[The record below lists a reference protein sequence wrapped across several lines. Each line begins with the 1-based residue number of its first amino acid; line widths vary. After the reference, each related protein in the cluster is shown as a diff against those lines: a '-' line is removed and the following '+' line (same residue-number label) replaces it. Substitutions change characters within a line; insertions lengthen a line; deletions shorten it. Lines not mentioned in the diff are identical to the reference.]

1 MDSPTLD
8 LRKVESFGGIDADT
22 DQLLDECF
30 EDHEAFRSVRNHEKY
45 LILGRKGS
53 GKTAIF
59 RKLIR
64 LHAHNVFS
72 FGHTFSDYPWH
83 YHTKQKDTGVPAEQC
98 FLHSWEYLI
107 YLTIAKLLLNMDH
120 SQPYSDAAAE
130 EISTLE
136 TFVLD
141 TYGSRD
147 PDISQIFSPQRT
159 LKLKPTLGFSWHIA
173 KAEIKPE
180 SVPMD
185 YLPVVI
191 QDVNKRLLTAI
202 TRSAN
207 PEMEYFICF
216 DELDLGFSLSDN
228 DYAARLVGLLLAAR
242 RINNATQ
249 ENGKRLSVVIF
260 LRDDIYQLLRF
271 EDKNKITESAVA
283 RIEWDIGQTNYGA
296 LKHLMEKR
304 FAKVFD
310 IDEPGIW
317 NRVFNENRQ
326 MSGHQTKYQHIID
339 RTFLRPRDIIKFC
352 NETLNVYKTQTVD
365 SSPQFDNDMVNL
377 ARVKYSEYLLSEL
390 EDEIHKHLPAY
401 TEYMKVIK
409 TINCAVF
416 KRDDIIEACKS
427 RKDTLPENVTWRD
440 ILSHL
445 FEFSVIGYYRP
456 GGLTG
461 GAEYVWHH
469 KDRRALFNENASTY
483 RIHPGLIEVLGLRR
497 YTYDRNTGA
506 SRSKTRIR
514 LQD

>member
-1 MDSPTLD
+1 MDSPELD
-8 LRKVESFGGIDADT
+8 LRGVESFGGIDADT

-30 EDHEAFRSVRNHEKY
+30 EDHEAFRSVRRHEKY

-64 LHAHNVFS
+64 LHHYSVFS

-83 YHTKQKDTGVPAEQC
+83 YHSKQKNTGVPVEQC

-107 YLTIAKLLLNMDH
+107 YLTIAKILLNMDH
-120 SQPYSDAAAE
+120 SQPYSDTAAE
-130 EISTLE
+130 ETATLE
-136 TFVLD
+136 TFILD

-159 LKLKPTLGFSWHIA
+159 LKLKPTLGLNWHFA
-173 KAEIKPE
+173 KGEIRPE

-202 TRSAN
+202 TCSAN

-216 DELDLGFSLSDN
+216 DELDLGFSVIDP
-228 DYAARLVGLLLAAR
+228 DYASKLVGLLLAAR
-242 RINNATQ
+242 RVNNAAK
-249 ENGKRLSVVIF
+249 EAGKRLSVIIF
-260 LRDDIYQLLRF
+260 LRDDIYQRLQF
-271 EDKNKITESAVA
+271 EDKNKITDNAVA
-283 RIEWDIGQTNYGA
+283 RIEWDMGRTTDDT

-304 FAKVFD
+304 FAKVFRT
-310 IDEPGIW
+310 EEAGCW
-317 NRVFNENRQ
+317 NRVFNESRQ

-352 NETLNVYKTQTVD
+352 NEALNIYKSQAQASVV
-365 SSPQFDNDMVNL
+365 PQFDNDVVNW
-377 ARVKYSEYLLSEL
+377 ARLKYSEYFLNEL
-390 EDEIHKHLPAY
+390 DDEIHKHIPAY
-401 TEYMKVIK
+401 KEYLEVIK
-409 TINCAVF
+409 TINSAVF
-416 KRDDIIEACKS
+416 KREDIVAACES
-427 RKDTLPENVTWRD
+427 RKDVLPENVTWRD
-440 ILSHL
+440 ILTQL

-456 GGLTG
+456 GGVTG

-469 KDRRALFNENASTY
+469 KDRRALFNENAATY
-483 RIHPGLIEVLGLRR
+483 RVHSGLIEVLGLRR
-497 YTYDRNTGA
+497 YTWG
-506 SRSKTRIR
+506 
-514 LQD
+514 